1 MHLLVTI
8 DTEEE
13 FDWQQ
18 PFSSQHQSV
27 RAIDQLPRLQRLF
40 DALGVLPTY
49 VVDYPVA
56 TTPSSVRVLRELL
69 EQGRCEVGAHLH
81 PWVNPPLEEVVSAPH
96 SYLCNLPL
104 ALQQQKLVQLTEA
117 IEQNLQVQPRTFKAG
132 RYGLDFRLLPTLQE
146 LGYCVDTSVLAYTDI
161 REDAGPDFSRYGS
174 EPFWLGEAG
183 QRLREPRSTSLLEV
197 PCTAGFTRRPFAWS
211 SGVYRL
217 ASRSHLRRLR
227 LRGILWR
234 TGMLRRVVLSPEGFA
249 TGDLLRLVDCLHR
262 ERSSTLNVTLHS
274 PSVEPG
280 NTPYVQTEAELE
292 VLLERLRRTL
302 QHALEL
308 GAQPV
313 TMQQLSQVWTSAE
326 VQECRAR
333 K

>member
-27 RAIDQLPRLQRLF
+27 HAIQQLPRLQRLF
-40 DALGVLPTY
+40 DALDVWPTY

-56 TTPSSVRVLRELL
+56 TTPSSVRVLRALL

-81 PWVNPPLEEVVSAPH
+81 PWVNPPLEEVISAPH

-117 IEQNLQVQPRTFKAG
+117 IEQNLQVQPKTFKAG

-146 LGYCVDTSVLAYTDI
+146 LGYCVDTSVLAYTDM
-161 REDAGPDFSRYGS
+161 RDDTGPDFSPYGS
-174 EPFWLGEAG
+174 EPFWLGEDG
-183 QRLREPRSTSLLEV
+183 QRLSERPSGALLEV
-197 PCTAGFTRRPFAWS
+197 PCTAGFTRRPFSWS
-211 SGVYRL
+211 ARVYRFAAL
-217 ASRSHLRRLR
+217 SQLRRLR
-227 LRGILWR
+227 MRGVLWR

-262 ERSSTLNVTLHS
+262 GHSPTLNVTLHS
-274 PSVEPG
+274 PSMEPG
-280 NTPYVQTEAELE
+280 NTPYVRTEAELE

-302 QHALEL
+302 QHALDL

-313 TMQQLSQVWTSAE
+313 TMSQLSQVWTSAG
-326 VQECRAR
+326 VQESRASR
-333 K
+333 

>member
-1 MHLLVTI
+1 M
-8 DTEEE
+8 
-13 FDWQQ
+13 
-18 PFSSQHQSV
+18 
-27 RAIDQLPRLQRLF
+27 
-40 DALGVLPTY
+40 
-49 VVDYPVA
+49 
-56 TTPSSVRVLRELL
+56 
-69 EQGRCEVGAHLH
+69 
-81 PWVNPPLEEVVSAPH
+81 
-96 SYLCNLPL
+96 
-104 ALQQQKLVQLTEA
+104 
-117 IEQNLQVQPRTFKAG
+117 
-132 RYGLDFRLLPTLQE
+132 
-146 LGYCVDTSVLAYTDI
+146 

-197 PCTAGFTRRPFAWS
+197 PCTVGFTRRPFAWS

-217 ASRSHLRRLR
+217 ASRSHLRLLR

-280 NTPYVQTEAELE
+280 NTPYVRTEAELE

-308 GAQPV
+308 GSQPV

-326 VQECRAR
+326 V
-333 K
+333 

>member
-27 RAIDQLPRLQRLF
+27 HAIQQLPRLQRLF
-40 DALGVLPTY
+40 DALDVWPTY

-56 TTPSSVRVLRELL
+56 TTPSSVRVLRALL

-81 PWVNPPLEEVVSAPH
+81 PWVNPPLEEVISAPH

-117 IEQNLQVQPRTFKAG
+117 IEQNLQVQPKTFKAG
-132 RYGLDFRLLPTLQE
+132 RYGLDFRLVPTLQE
-146 LGYCVDTSVLAYTDI
+146 LGYCVDTSVLAYTDM
-161 REDAGPDFSRYGS
+161 RADAGPDFSRHGS
-174 EPFWLGEAG
+174 QPFLLGEDG
-183 QRLREPRSTSLLEV
+183 QRSNAPHSASLLEV

-211 SGVYRL
+211 ARVYRFAAL
-217 ASRSHLRRLR
+217 SRLR
-227 LRGILWR
+227 LLRMRGVLWR
-234 TGMLRRVVLSPEGFA
+234 TGMLRRVVLSPEGFE
-249 TGDLLRLVDCLHR
+249 TRDLLRLVECSYR
-262 ERSSTLNVTLHS
+262 EGAQTLNVTLHS
-274 PSVEPG
+274 PSMEPG
-280 NTPYVQTEAELE
+280 NTPYVRTAEELE

-302 QHALEL
+302 QHALDL

-313 TMQQLSQVWTSAE
+313 TMYQLSQVWTSAG
-326 VQECRAR
+326 VQERRASR
-333 K
+333 